1 MHAIVQNHLE
11 KMLENRLPHEL
22 RNQVESHLTSCAD
35 CRSAYEEALETSR
48 LVKLLASDDAPEPA
62 PGFSI
67 KVMESIQASRAASRS
82 WLYFPALRELGFA
95 TAMFLMLLGGYYL
108 TVRAADR
115 TTSAEFLVDMPG
127 SRVVSVSAT
136 HQHRDPSSQ
145 SCALCWHQ
153 KHGSAPQAAT
163 QVAKSD
169 DDHARR
175 ESVFAS
181 LASTE
186 LGD

>member
-1 MHAIVQNHLE
+1 MDN
-11 KMLENRLPHEL
+11 
-22 RNQVESHLTSCAD
+22 
-35 CRSAYEEALETSR
+35 
-48 LVKLLASDDAPEPA
+48 
-62 PGFSI
+62 
-67 KVMESIQASRAASRS
+67 IQASRAASRS

-115 TTSAEFLVDMPG
+115 TPSAEFLVDMPG
-127 SRVVSVSAT
+127 GRVASVSAT
-136 HQHRDPSSQ
+136 HQDRDPASQ
-145 SCALCWHQ
+145 SCALCWQ
-153 KHGSAPQAAT
+153 KHGSTQTAT
-163 QVAKSD
+163 QMARAE

-181 LASTE
+181 LASAE